1 MMNKLLRYSF
11 FISLSIALNIGII
24 FLITQVKTSD
34 YTPVNNRLTDIELIK
49 KINLDEKTDSNQR
62 KKIVDKDNK
71 KSISKIVQKKIPKI
85 KPFKKDDNKEL
96 IIKKIVKQKKVKK
109 PQKVVIEL
117 DETIK
122 SKQISDNIKLLPKNK
137 NNIINISSLT
147 KINTL
152 QSNKPNTNSKKDQI
166 KKILK
171 SPMVDTNALF
181 NILQVDVKPKLI
193 YSIKPLY
200 PRFAQKRRIEGKVL
214 LKFIV
219 NKNGNVEKIK
229 IIKSE
234 PASFFDENSITALK
248 QFKFSPGKISGQP
261 VNTEVELPF
270 RFKLKN

>member
-24 FLITQVKTSD
+24 FLITQVKISY

-85 KPFKKDDNKEL
+85 KPFNKEL
-96 IIKKIVKQKKVKK
+96 IIKKIIEQKKVKK

-171 SPMVDTNALF
+171 SPMVDTNTLF